1 MRFFVSLLI
10 LLELYNSGKGKLNH
24 VISLWWYNMYITSLS
39 CNSDLIKHFPWYT
52 VKLKKIIWNIYKAI
66 ICQQML
72 NKINNNFCFIIIKK
86 KITKN
91 NQLVCYEIRLLYT
104 YKWKIF
110 CTIFM
115 VISSFINLLS
125 PYVITNQWL
134 RLPIIIY
141 LSIKNILK
149 HDPIFQVE

>member
-1 MRFFVSLLI
+1 M
-10 LLELYNSGKGKLNH
+10 
-24 VISLWWYNMYITSLS
+24 
-39 CNSDLIKHFPWYT
+39 
-52 VKLKKIIWNIYKAI
+52 IIWNIYKAI

-149 HDPIFQVE
+149 HDPIFQVESQNIVLFSSVLILHCVKFPLAPNNKVKLFWPHQLG